1 MTTITAPSNAH
12 VSFNDAKADAKAD
25 ANVHNYVILRFKDG
39 LDENELSFDPRSSAK
54 DLIKVKVTED
64 DRKKTLYLQSA
75 PCTMRSPL
83 IIDGETQKY
92 VDFDLWETSSKQ
104 SREFVRKVEA
114 IEAKVVE
121 VLTRTLDTQQEP
133 ENAKRILK
141 TSLRILQKA
150 KKASMPA
157 FRLSTEAFN
166 NEGIFNATGR
176 DLSELE
182 DARVQFIA
190 ELSGVKVAKR
200 NGLAVCVWKLS
211 QLRILPDQVSKD
223 TIDGDRI
230 DSVVNNFDEDVE

>member
-166 NEGIFNATGR
+166 NEFPDSTATHGER
-176 DLSELE
+176 AQLQAFLS
-182 DARVQFIA
+182 
-190 ELSGVKVAKR
+190 
-200 NGLAVCVWKLS
+200 
-211 QLRILPDQVSKD
+211 P
-223 TIDGDRI
+223 
-230 DSVVNNFDEDVE
+230 